1 MRHNKRHQAGKCDLA
16 PKTRRTAFTFSR
28 SSCGGM
34 DFSPRFTRPTRGLG
48 TKEVAVMPK
57 RKRKRHYNL
66 IGTWPF
72 STLDFNDF
80 MLRKIPIAHS
90 LSDRIRASFA
100 RNSALEASSSRGDSK
115 LNFTLVPSFQATP
128 LGIAD
133 SLQVCNPESVH
144 PYVRSG
150 TPKSVGAIRNS

>member
-28 SSCGGM
+28 SSYGGM
-34 DFSPRFTRPTRGLG
+34 DFSPRFTRPTRGVR
-48 TKEVAVMPK
+48 TKELVEVPK
-57 RKRKRHYNL
+57 RERKR
-66 IGTWPF
+66 
-72 STLDFNDF
+72 DFNLLATWSFPPLEFDSK
-80 MLRKIPIAHS
+80 MVPKIPISHS